1 MLHPKDFERVF
12 ANYFKIIKE
21 RAETKMKN
29 KRVLVQSKYG
39 TFLQKMFLKRL
50 RFTT

>member
-1 MLHPKDFERVF
+1 VHPKDFERVF
-12 ANYFKIIKE
+12 ANYFKIIKK

-39 TFLQKMFLKRL
+39 TFLENFFKKL
-50 RFTT
+50 